1 MTIHGSHGV
10 LVQDNV
16 AYDTYGHCY
25 FTEDGGEKDT
35 TFNGNLGLSTREGIV
50 TPSDKEV
57 TSVHGI
63 MNIYF
68 DISEPCC

>member
-57 TSVHGI
+57 RNVHGI
-63 MNIYF
+63 QIYTF
-68 DISEPCC
+68 DKCIIE